1 VRFRVLARQ
10 HGANA
15 FECLVL
21 APIVAI
27 AYALIVVGRRRRAC
41 SSPCRRP
48 DRRIGM
54 RTWSQRWRRRDAG
67 ASAVEMAIVLPL
79 LTFLVMGVVDLGR
92 ALNAEIQ
99 LSQGAREGVRLAA
112 LAGGNAAYDKA
123 AVRARVILAA
133 PAPGFSG
140 SPTVADAD
148 ITLCTNTSPP
158 TAVASVTAK
167 LAFRGILWTPGGGTL
182 QQTAVMRCG
191 G

>member
-1 VRFRVLARQ
+1 MRV
-10 HGANA
+10 G
-15 FECLVL
+15 
-21 APIVAI
+21 
-27 AYALIVVGRRRRAC
+27 
-41 SSPCRRP
+41 
-48 DRRIGM
+48 
-54 RTWSQRWRRRDAG
+54 QRSWRRRDAG

-79 LTFLVMGVVDLGR
+79 LAFLVMGVVDFGR

-140 SPTVADAD
+140 TPTIADAD
-148 ITLCTNTSPP
+148 ISLCTNTSPAS
-158 TAVASVTAK
+158 AVASVTAK